1 MSGSRTFLSSGRF
14 WAISTIVVAVLIGV
28 AGWALYE
35 PGPMDFAGGRR
46 VALAAYSGMNPT
58 GVSAELGQADPI
70 TRGRYLA
77 VAADCVVCHTA
88 KGGKPFAGGYAFNL
102 PFGTI
107 YSPNITSD
115 KATGIGDWNDADFL
129 RAVHQGIDDRG
140 EHLYPAF
147 PYDSF
152 TYLTDEDALAIKAYL
167 FSLPPVHNIVPESA
181 LMFPFNQRWALA
193 AWSFLYNPGRRFE
206 PNADRSPE
214 WNRGAYLAEALAHC
228 GECHTPRNLAQGLDN
243 RRKFAGA
250 VADGW
255 RAFNISSDRATGIG
269 AWSDEELEQYLSIGH
284 AQRHGTASGL
294 MGEAVDAS
302 LHHLSKSDIHAI
314 ITYLRTIPAVS
325 TPGFPSPKME
335 PAPAAPKLG
344 VAANVD
350 PRGKHIFEGAC
361 AACHAWT
368 GTGALTPF
376 ATLTG
381 AAAVNDPS
389 ALNVVQIVLN
399 GMSRPTLGATAF
411 MPAFGEAYSDSEI
424 AAVANYVTARFG
436 SVASN
441 VTSDQVA
448 DLRRPKEN

>member
-1 MSGSRTFLSSGRF
+1 MSGPRALLASTRF
-14 WAISTIVVAVLIGV
+14 WAITAIVAAVLIGV
-28 AGWALYE
+28 AGWVLYE

-46 VALAAYSGMNPT
+46 VALAAYSGTRPT
-58 GVSAELGQADPI
+58 GAPAELGQTDLI
-70 TRGRYLA
+70 TRGQYLTA
-77 VAADCVVCHTA
+77 AADCAPCHTA
-88 KGGKPFAGGYAFNL
+88 DGGKPFAGGFAFNL

-115 KATGIGDWNDADFL
+115 KETGIGDWSDADFL
-129 RAVHQGIDDRG
+129 RAVHQGVDDKG
-140 EHLYPAF
+140 EHLYPAL

-152 TYLTDEDALAIKAYL
+152 TYLSDDDALAIKAYL

-181 LMFPFNQRWALA
+181 LRFPFNQRWLLA
-193 AWSFLYNPGRRFE
+193 AWSFLYNPDRRFE

-214 WNRGAYLAEALAHC
+214 WNRGAYLVEALAHC

-243 RRKFAGA
+243 GRKFSGA
-250 VADGW
+250 VTAGW
-255 RAFNISSDRATGIG
+255 RAFNISSDPANGIG

-284 AQRHGTASGL
+284 AQRHGTAAGP

-302 LHHLSKSDIHAI
+302 LHHLSKNDIHAMI
-314 ITYLRTIPAVS
+314 VYLRSMPAVS
-325 TPGFPSPKME
+325 TPGFPSPKMG

-361 AACHAWT
+361 AACHDWT

-376 ATLTG
+376 ATLI
-381 AAAVNDPS
+381 AAPAVNDPS
-389 ALNVVQIVLN
+389 AINVVQIVLN
-399 GMSRPTLGATAF
+399 GMRRPTLGTTAF
-411 MPAFGEAYSDSEI
+411 MPAFGDAYSDSEI

-436 SVASN
+436 STASR
-441 VTSDQVA
+441 VTSNQVA
-448 DLRRPKEN
+448 DLRRQNGN

>member
-1 MSGSRTFLSSGRF
+1 MSGSVLTSARF
-14 WAISTIVVAVLIGV
+14 WAITTVAAAALLGVV
-28 AGWALYE
+28 GWALYE

-46 VALAAYSGMNPT
+46 VALNAYSGANPT
-58 GVSAELGQADPI
+58 GIPSELGQGDPI

-77 VAADCVVCHTA
+77 VAADCAVCHTA
-88 KGGKPFAGGYAFNL
+88 KGGKPFGGGYAFNL

-107 YSPNITSD
+107 YTPNITSD
-115 KATGIGDWNDADFL
+115 KQTGIGDWSDADFL
-129 RAVHQGIDDRG
+129 RAVHQGVDDKG

-152 TYLTDEDALAIKAYL
+152 TYLSDDDVLAIKAYL
-167 FSLPPVHNIVPESA
+167 FSLPPVHNVVPESA
-181 LMFPFNQRWALA
+181 LRFPFNQRWLLA
-193 AWSFLYNPGRRFE
+193 AWSFLYNPDHRFT

-214 WNRGAYLAEALAHC
+214 WNRGAYVVEALAHC
-228 GECHTPRNLAQGLDN
+228 GECHTPRNVAQGLDN
-243 RRKFAGA
+243 SRKFSGA
-250 VADGW
+250 VTDGW

-269 AWSDEELEQYLSIGH
+269 AWSDEELEQYLSVGH

-294 MGEAVDAS
+294 MGEAIDAS
-302 LHHLSKSDIHAI
+302 LRHLSKSDIHAI
-314 ITYLRTIPAVS
+314 IVYLRSIPAVS
-325 TPGFPSPKME
+325 TPGVPSPRME
-335 PAPAAPKLG
+335 PAPAAPKRG

-361 AACHAWT
+361 AACHDWT
-368 GTGALTPF
+368 GAGALTPF

-389 ALNVVQIVLN
+389 AINVVEIVLN

-411 MPAFGEAYSDSEI
+411 MPAFGDAYSDIEI

-436 SVASN
+436 SVASQ
-441 VTSDQVA
+441 VTSKQVA
-448 DLRRPKEN
+448 DLRRPNGN